1 MANNKKPAG
10 LACQK
15 CRTPI
20 NIDTSIDQLNP
31 AAFKLLTD
39 SAVSGQLSAPK
50 ISPNRQS
57 RPPNPPEHLK
67 TYQDAAKDARN
78 PTHKRNAQGAPPSR
92 SSNGPQNPAMS
103 FIDVHMSESMIDPPP
118 ESAHK
123 PVGKAQ
129 AEDTKSDANDK
140 AQRKGVS
147 NGLGTAGGA
156 SLADELETT
165 NRMFEILSAR
175 SDIDHPICVECTE
188 ILLEGLQKRLGVAT
202 RERDAYVDYLR
213 RANTD
218 VPSAE
223 EVKAADAALKAAKKA
238 ESTAITQLENLESEK
253 ADLDSQIAALEA
265 EARILDQEENEF
277 WKSRNA
283 FNSTLTEFQNERDAL
298 ATRYAHDAQVLNQLQ
313 RRSVYNDT
321 FNITHDNHFAT
332 INGLRLGRLPNPYV
346 DWPEINAAWG
356 QTCLLLATLAER
368 LGYKFVGYE
377 LCPMGSTSTITRIE
391 NKGGTAGAESTR
403 QQQQASTNTASS
415 PHITK
420 QRLELY
426 SSGDFPINFGFL
438 HRKFDAAM
446 VAFLECLR
454 QLGEF
459 VENSAPP
466 SAGAGAGA
474 GAAPGG
480 GGVKMPY
487 EIRKDRIHDQ
497 SIKLAL
503 NKDEDTESDNKA
515 ILLGPDPVFMLH
527 PMVDMQTYSGKLS
540 RINSNWGY
548 QGMQPARAST
558 ILLHALT
565 IFETRPVKCL
575 QTASVMRKPIRSRDR
590 RLTVMQC
597 TWPAAPTK
605 KHGLG
610 IQLNSREV
618 PAEGSKPQV
627 EHDGEESKLEG
638 MQATGTYVS
647 PGRSVHAL

>member
-1 MANNKKPAG
+1 
-10 LACQK
+10 
-15 CRTPI
+15 
-20 NIDTSIDQLNP
+20 
-31 AAFKLLTD
+31 
-39 SAVSGQLSAPK
+39 
-50 ISPNRQS
+50 
-57 RPPNPPEHLK
+57 
-67 TYQDAAKDARN
+67 
-78 PTHKRNAQGAPPSR
+78 
-92 SSNGPQNPAMS
+92 
-103 FIDVHMSESMIDPPP
+103 MSESMIDSP
-118 ESAHK
+118 SSK
-123 PVGKAQ
+123 PVRSPDGKAQ
-129 AEDTKSDANDK
+129 AETTAKSDANDK
-140 AQRKGVS
+140 ARRKGTA
-147 NGLGTAGGA
+147 NGLGTPGGA
-156 SLADELETT
+156 SLADGLETT

-188 ILLEGLQKRLGVAT
+188 MLIDGLQKRLAVAT
-202 RERDAYVDYLR
+202 RERDAYVDFLR

-223 EVKAADAALKAAKKA
+223 EVKAAEAALKAANKA
-238 ESTAITQLENLESEK
+238 ESTAITQLENLEAEK
-253 ADLDSQIAALEA
+253 AELDNQIAALEA

-283 FNSTLTEFQNERDAL
+283 FNTTLTEFQNERDAL

-368 LGYKFVGYE
+368 LGYKFDGYE

-391 NKGGTAGAESTR
+391 AKGGGSVADSSR
-403 QQQQASTNTASS
+403 QVQHASTATTASS
-415 PHITK
+415 PQLTK

-459 VENSAPP
+459 VENQAPP
-466 SAGAGAGA
+466 NAAGIGG
-474 GAAPGG
+474 GGPGPGG

-503 NKDEDTESDNKA
+503 NKDEGWTKACKYTLTCCKYLLAHANNVESN
-515 ILLGPDPVFMLH
+515 
-527 PMVDMQTYSGKLS
+527 
-540 RINSNWGY
+540 
-548 QGMQPARAST
+548 GM
-558 ILLHALT
+558 
-565 IFETRPVKCL
+565 
-575 QTASVMRKPIRSRDR
+575 R
-590 RLTVMQC
+590 R
-597 TWPAAPTK
+597 
-605 KHGLG
+605 
-610 IQLNSREV
+610 R
-618 PAEGSKPQV
+618 
-627 EHDGEESKLEG
+627 
-638 MQATGTYVS
+638 
-647 PGRSVHAL
+647 